1 QREDAVIINCVM
13 AGCNSGW
20 NILILSDLYPKAT
33 KGVGHLRKVWVFQLG
48 TRDSAGIVALLVGAD
63 GAILLVVH
71 NDDERFGTVLSGSSN
86 FLTVHKEL
94 AVAGNRYNTLFGVI
108 QRHGNG
114 RWNGVPHRTISGRD
128 QRSVVVGREVPVH
141 PVGVLASAEGN
152 HCIVRQGWYQVSH
165 EGIHCSRTCCGVFGW
180 QCGEPFLLAAHF
192 RRPGCPFGFIGQF
205 HADKVANK
213 SGWFCHDLVGY
224 WAGAAS
230 QGRVNGYQE
239 VLFIPVLSN
248 G

>member
-1 QREDAVIINCVM
+1 
-13 AGCNSGW
+13 
-20 NILILSDLYPKAT
+20 
-33 KGVGHLRKVWVFQLG
+33 
-48 TRDSAGIVALLVGAD
+48 
-63 GAILLVVH
+63 
-71 NDDERFGTVLSGSSN
+71 
-86 FLTVHKEL
+86 
-94 AVAGNRYNTLFGVI
+94 
-108 QRHGNG
+108 
-114 RWNGVPHRTISGRD
+114 
-128 QRSVVVGREVPVH
+128 
-141 PVGVLASAEGN
+141 
-152 HCIVRQGWYQVSH
+152 
-165 EGIHCSRTCCGVFGW
+165 CCDVFGW

-248 G
+248 GEPVGDGIAGDSSDKTGKKRTSW